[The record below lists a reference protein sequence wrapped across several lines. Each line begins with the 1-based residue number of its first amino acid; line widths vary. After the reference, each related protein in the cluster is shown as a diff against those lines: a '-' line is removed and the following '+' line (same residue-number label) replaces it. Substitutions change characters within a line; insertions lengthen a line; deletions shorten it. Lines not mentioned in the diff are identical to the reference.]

1 MIPKAYDF
9 ILAESREGLPVMSV
23 VQAPFAIRHN
33 PSASQ
38 PIHRSSLHH
47 HPSISLQGSIRLK
60 NRVYQRK
67 DDEPS
72 SKRIHQQRFLRSA
85 KQSGEV
91 ATLETSCQT
100 LS

>member
-1 MIPKAYDF
+1 MDLVKDIRDGPH
-9 ILAESREGLPVMSV
+9 VMST

-33 PSASQ
+33 QSAYQS
-38 PIHRSSLHH
+38 IHRSSPHH
-47 HPSISLQGSIRLK
+47 HPSIFLQGSIRLK
-60 NRVYQRK
+60 NRVGQRK

-72 SKRIHQQRFLRSA
+72 SKRIHQQRILRSA